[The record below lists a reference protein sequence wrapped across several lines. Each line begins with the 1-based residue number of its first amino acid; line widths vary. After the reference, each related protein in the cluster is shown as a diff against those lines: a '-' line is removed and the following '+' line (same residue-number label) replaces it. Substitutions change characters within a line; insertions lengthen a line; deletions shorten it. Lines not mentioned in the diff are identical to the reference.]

1 MDRHNLN
8 NCEKKFVW
16 KDSTIEGESPVNE
29 VIVKWLVSGV
39 LRDTRNLV
47 GRREDHLPRLN
58 TTQ

>member
-1 MDRHNLN
+1 MDRRNLN

-16 KDSTIEGESPVNE
+16 KDSTTEGESPVSE
-29 VIVKWLVSGV
+29 IIVKRLVSGV